1 MITTAIWQATTSYPP
16 DYGRAAAMGISL
28 FAVMLVTLTIY
39 RLIVRRGNYATITG
53 KAFRPRAMEV
63 GRAAWI
69 LLAVCWAYILVAVVL
84 PLLALLLTS
93 FQRFATVIIG
103 QMHFTLANYENAVR
117 FAAVRSALVN
127 SLVLGIGVASFGAL
141 VMTVLVW
148 IIYRSRAPGHGL
160 IEYVAM
166 FPQAVPRL
174 VFGLALL
181 WAWLNI
187 PIPIYGTLWLLAL
200 AYFTVLMPLGVRTL
214 AGVML
219 QIDKSL
225 EECARVCGASWGYQL
240 RTVTMP
246 LLRPGIVAAWLLL
259 FIASVRELGVS
270 IFLVGPN
277 AQVIAPSIANA
288 WLSSSTELSTAL
300 AIIQTSVVFVAL
312 AVLLCA
318 GHAQ

>member
-1 MITTAIWQATTSYPP
+1 
-16 DYGRAAAMGISL
+16 D
-28 FAVMLVTLTIY
+28 
-39 RLIVRRGNYATITG
+39 
-53 KAFRPRAMEV
+53 
-63 GRAAWI
+63 
-69 LLAVCWAYILVAVVL
+69 
-84 PLLALLLTS
+84 
-93 FQRFATVIIG
+93 
-103 QMHFTLANYENAVR
+103 VR
-117 FAAVRSALVN
+117 FAAVKAALVN
-127 SLVLGIGVASFGAL
+127 SLILGFGVATVGAL

-160 IEYVAM
+160 IEYVTM

-187 PIPIYGTLWLLAL
+187 PIPIYGTLWLMAL

-214 AGVML
+214 AGGVL

-246 LLRPGIVAAWLLL
+246 LLRPGIIAAWLLV

-270 IFLVGPN
+270 IFLVG
-277 AQVIAPSIANA
+277 
-288 WLSSSTELSTAL
+288 
-300 AIIQTSVVFVAL
+300 
-312 AVLLCA
+312 
-318 GHAQ
+318 

>member
-1 MITTAIWQATTSYPP
+1 
-16 DYGRAAAMGISL
+16 
-28 FAVMLVTLTIY
+28 
-39 RLIVRRGNYATITG
+39 
-53 KAFRPRAMEV
+53 
-63 GRAAWI
+63 
-69 LLAVCWAYILVAVVL
+69 
-84 PLLALLLTS
+84 
-93 FQRFATVIIG
+93 
-103 QMHFTLANYENAVR
+103 
-117 FAAVRSALVN
+117 
-127 SLVLGIGVASFGAL
+127 
-141 VMTVLVW
+141 
-148 IIYRSRAPGHGL
+148 
-160 IEYVAM
+160 M

-214 AGVML
+214 AGVVL

-277 AQVIAPSIANA
+277 AKVIAPSIVSA
-288 WLSSSTELSTAL
+288 WLSSVDRIVGRIGDDPDAASCSWRWSSCSGAARRFTEDLRERTRGSRSPTWSCATATSPRSNGVSFTVGPRRARDPARPLGLRQDHDL
-300 AIIQTSVVFVAL
+300 ARHRRARGAVRRQHPHRRPTDVFARPSGATSRPRSA
-312 AVLLCA
+312 ACRWCSSPMRC
-318 GHAQ
+318 GRI

>member
-1 MITTAIWQATTSYPP
+1 MGLCS
-16 DYGRAAAMGISL
+16 RAVG
-28 FAVMLVTLTIY
+28 AV
-39 RLIVRRGNYATITG
+39 
-53 KAFRPRAMEV
+53 
-63 GRAAWI
+63 
-69 LLAVCWAYILVAVVL
+69 
-84 PLLALLLTS
+84 
-93 FQRFATVIIG
+93 
-103 QMHFTLANYENAVR
+103 
-117 FAAVRSALVN
+117 
-127 SLVLGIGVASFGAL
+127 

-200 AYFTVLMPLGVRTL
+200 AYFTVLMPLGLRTL

-246 LLRPGIVAAWLLL
+246 LLRPGIVAA
-259 FIASVRELGVS
+259 
-270 IFLVGPN
+270 
-277 AQVIAPSIANA
+277 
-288 WLSSSTELSTAL
+288 
-300 AIIQTSVVFVAL
+300 
-312 AVLLCA
+312 
-318 GHAQ
+318 

>member
-1 MITTAIWQATTSYPP
+1 
-16 DYGRAAAMGISL
+16 
-28 FAVMLVTLTIY
+28 
-39 RLIVRRGNYATITG
+39 
-53 KAFRPRAMEV
+53 
-63 GRAAWI
+63 
-69 LLAVCWAYILVAVVL
+69 
-84 PLLALLLTS
+84 
-93 FQRFATVIIG
+93 
-103 QMHFTLANYENAVR
+103 
-117 FAAVRSALVN
+117 VN
-127 SLVLGIGVASFGAL
+127 SLVLGFGVATFGAL

-200 AYFTVLMPLGVRTL
+200 AYFTVLMPLGLRTL

-240 RTVTMP
+240 RTVTLP

-270 IFLVGPN
+270 ILLVGPK
-277 AQVIAPSIANA
+277 AQVIAPSIVSA
-288 WLSSSTELSTAL
+288 WISSSTELSAAL
-300 AIIQTSVVFVAL
+300 ALIRSVRGRRARHGIILGRAL
-312 AVLLCA
+312 RAA
-318 GHAQ
+318 GGLAGRH